1 MRSRIDLTSIES
13 NMDYLNDRKSL
24 RRLLHLFIS
33 GSTIILPVI
42 TFLTFY
48 NSPILF
54 FFLPVDALVL
64 YISIGEYENL
74 KSEIS
79 NIENGIKK
87 DLDINTNNDM
97 SNFDDEEIRKSLS
110 LNGYINYLNNEKELE
125 YINLDN
131 CINHSKKLVLK
142 KRG

>member
-1 MRSRIDLTSIES
+1 MRNRIDLTSIES
-13 NMDYLNDRKSL
+13 NMEYLNDRKSL

-48 NSPILF
+48 NSPIFF
-54 FFLPVDALVL
+54 FFLPVDAIVL
-64 YISIGEYENL
+64 YISMGEYENL

-79 NIENGIKK
+79 SIENGIKK